1 MKDLKSSELRRYK
14 VQAPQET
21 QVGFNNFF
29 PGSKVSSFEFPNED
43 LILKTI
49 VSEVGKSKSTRISIS
64 CYNRDTMRAV
74 LPSEV
79 YLTRDFLQN
88 SDESLVWQH
97 NPMIYNLRSLGF
109 KKSKQKNF
117 DMNSFVLHVHEFTG
131 ELPPFKEAYSKKMQ
145 KNRGMFYSR
154 GTIGEWKFVH
164 IHVKDPFPWEV
175 LQKVAEKEFGGN
187 LVQIFFN
194 QETKEENQEEFVIWY
209 HPDALPMI

>member
-29 PGSKVSSFEFPNED
+29 PGSKVSSFEFPHED

-49 VSEVGKSKSTRISIS
+49 VSEVRNSKRISIT
-64 CYNRDTMRAV
+64 CYNRDVMRAV
-74 LPSEV
+74 HPSEV

-88 SDESLVWQH
+88 PEESLVWQY
-97 NPMIYNLRSLGF
+97 NPILHKLRSSGF
-109 KKSKQKNF
+109 RTLTQKNF

-131 ELPPFKEAYSKKMQ
+131 QLPPFKEAYSKKMQ

-154 GTIGEWKFVH
+154 GTIEEWKFVH
-164 IHVKDPFPWEV
+164 IQVKNPFPWEV
-175 LQKVAEKEFGGN
+175 LEKVSEKEFGNN

-194 QETKEENQEEFVIWY
+194 EETKKENQEEFIIWY
-209 HPDALPMI
+209 HPNAFPMI